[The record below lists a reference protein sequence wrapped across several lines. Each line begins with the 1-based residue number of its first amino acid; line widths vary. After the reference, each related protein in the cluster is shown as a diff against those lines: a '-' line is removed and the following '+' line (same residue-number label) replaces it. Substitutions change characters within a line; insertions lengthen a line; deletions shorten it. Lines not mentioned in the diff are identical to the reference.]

1 MTKTKKESK
10 TESEEEVYLSYTMR
24 VRKMIINVHDGGTL
38 IMQSGSPKNP
48 PPRPGGGG

>member
-1 MTKTKKESK
+1 MAKKKEVAH
-10 TESEEEVYLSYTMR
+10 EEEVYLSYTMR